1 MRKTTVLGAMIL
13 ALVFF
18 VGTVLAQERG
28 GRGGGGRGEGGR
40 GEAKS
45 EGRGGDG
52 RERGGAPTGK
62 RVSEVEG
69 VIAEVG
75 EASISYQVSRGE
87 KVQQKMIGIAD
98 VTNLQKTEWKPI
110 KVKDLK
116 AGDKVLIT
124 IYEDPEDPYFPAL
137 SVRVTGKGEVKQVGR
152 GR

>member
-137 SVRVTGKGEVKQVGR
+137 SVRVTGKGEVKKVG

>member
-1 MRKTTVLGAMIL
+1 MRRMTVLGAVIL

-18 VGTVLAQERG
+18 VGAGLTQERG
-28 GRGGGGRGEGGR
+28 GRGGGEGKSEGR
-40 GEAKS
+40 GEAKG
-45 EGRGGDG
+45 EGRGGG
-52 RERGGAPTGK
+52 GERGGAPTGK
-62 RVSEVEG
+62 RVSEIEG

-75 EASISYQVSRGE
+75 EASISYQVSKGE

-137 SVRVTGKGEVKQVGR
+137 SVRVTGKGEVKKVG

>member
-1 MRKTTVLGAMIL
+1 MRKMTVLGAVIL

-18 VGTVLAQERG
+18 VGTALAQERG
-28 GRGGGGRGEGGR
+28 GRGGGGRGER
-40 GEAKS
+40 GKGEVKS
-45 EGRGGDG
+45 EGRGGG

-75 EASISYQVSRGE
+75 EASIAYQISRGE

-98 VTNLQKTEWKPI
+98 VTNLQKVDWKPI

-137 SVRVTGKGEVKQVGR
+137 SVRVTGKGGEVKKVGR